1 MATEGPLTNE
11 QTQEEFSNGFM
22 DAFHLSYPLT
32 CINRKPVERTVNNNN
47 VWGKSPSQEILPFS
61 SQELRGCD
69 FVDADRA
76 TVSTKN
82 RHAFNSDPELSEKG
96 CTTQLATED
105 FALGNS
111 RTVEFAQPKPA
122 KKSNGRSTSAKDNLE
137 NETENFPA
145 SLNTDALIQNEPL
158 SLKERISNIDLS
170 IEWIKCELTLM
181 RDQDFSLKEQFEQ
194 LFKDVMEFKLRMEM
208 EKDEEEQFIEEE
220 MFS

>member
-11 QTQEEFSNGFM
+11 QTQEEFSDGFIG
-22 DAFHLSYPLT
+22 AFHLSYPLA
-32 CINRKPVERTVNNNN
+32 CINRKPLERTVNNNN
-47 VWGKSPSQEILPFS
+47 VWGKSPSQEILS
-61 SQELRGCD
+61 SSKQEFRCCD
-69 FVDADRA
+69 FVDANRE

-82 RHAFNSDPELSEKG
+82 CHDFNSSPELSEKG
-96 CTTQLATED
+96 GTTQLATED
-105 FALGNS
+105 FALENS
-111 RTVEFAQPKPA
+111 TTVEFAQPKPA

-137 NETENFPA
+137 NENENIPA
-145 SLNTDALIQNEPL
+145 GLNTDALIQNEPL

-181 RDQDFSLKEQFEQ
+181 QAQDFSLKEQFEQ